1 MGEIEDRGHRGV
13 RDEYLVHMLAR
24 IRGQDSRMDIGKVP
38 VFHVARVR
46 GGRVGRIR
54 SFLDER
60 QAQAAVGD
68 EAG

>member
-1 MGEIEDRGHRGV
+1 
-13 RDEYLVHMLAR
+13 
-24 IRGQDSRMDIGKVP
+24 MDIGKVP

-60 QAQAAVGD
+60 QAHAAVGD